1 MPLTTIYGD
10 GNGTRVIGDVST
22 GLFPQPLHPNVE
34 TLLAQLSANSFNA
47 TRAQADALNN
57 LVWSLVGIGIW
68 SKMKIVYPMIGG
80 TAATHKFNLVD
91 PRDADAAFRLTFSG
105 TWTHNGD
112 GAKGDGSTAW
122 ADTFFVPNTSLTTS
136 SGHISYYSRLQSQE
150 TNNFEWGCQNNPQ
163 TTIVGMAISRTT
175 PAPGTSSFRFGP
187 TSSTAGSSPTINLAS
202 SQGLFLGNQNG
213 SGINDR
219 NLYRNGIKGTTG
231 QGAGSTAL
239 PAFKLALNAL
249 NITNTSRSFYSP
261 KQCAFASVGD
271 GLTDLEVQNF
281 YTIVQAY
288 QTALGRQV

>member
-1 MPLTTIYGD
+1 MPITAISGGTETTK
-10 GNGTRVIGDVST
+10 VIGDVST

-34 TLLAQLSANSFNA
+34 TFLAQLSANSFNA

-57 LVWSLVGIGIW
+57 LVWSLVGIQIW

-105 TWTHNGD
+105 TWTHNSD
-112 GAKGDGSTAW
+112 GAKGDGTSAW
-122 ADTFFVPNTSLTTS
+122 ADTYLVPGTSLTTT
-136 SGHISYYSRLQSQE
+136 SGHMSYYSRIQGQE
-150 TNNFEWGCQNNPQ
+150 PDDIEMGCQNAT
-163 TTIVGMAISRTT
+163 TTITT
-175 PAPGTSSFRFGP
+175 LVIARSTTNLSSFRFGV
-187 TSSTAGSSPTINLAS
+187 SSATPNASPTLS
-202 SQGLFLGNQNG
+202 GTSTQGLFLGVQNG
-213 SGINDR
+213 SGVNDR
-219 NLYRNGIKGTTG
+219 NIYRNGVKGTTG
-231 QGAGSTAL
+231 LGAGTPTL
-239 PAFKLALNAL
+239 PATAKLALNAI
-249 NITNTSRSFYSP
+249 NTNNTTRANFSS

>member
-1 MPLTTIYGD
+1 MPLTTIYNG
-10 GNGTRVIGDVST
+10 GTRVIGDTTTAV
-22 GLFPQPLHPNVE
+22 LPQTFHPNVASF
-34 TLLAQLSANSFNA
+34 LAQLSANSFNA

-68 SKMKIVYPMIGG
+68 SKMKIVYPMLGG
-80 TAATHKFNLVD
+80 TAATHKFNLVNPQD
-91 PRDADAAFRLTFSG
+91 TDAAFRLVFTG
-105 TWTHNGD
+105 GWTHSSN

-122 ADTFFVPNTSLTTS
+122 EDTFLTPSVSLTTS

-163 TTIVGMAISRTT
+163 TTIVGMAIARATT
-175 PAPGTSSFRFGP
+175 NLTSFRWGVNSGSN
-187 TSSTAGSSPTINLAS
+187 TSPSITNSS
-202 SQGLFLGNQNG
+202 SQGFFLGSQNG

-219 NLYRNGIKGTTG
+219 NIYRNGVKGTTG
-231 QGAGSTAL
+231 QGTGNTAL

>member
-1 MPLTTIYGD
+1 MPLTALGGST
-10 GNGTRVIGDVST
+10 GTVVIGDT
-22 GLFPQPLHPNVE
+22 TTALFPQTLHPNVASF
-34 TLLAQLSANSFNA
+34 LAQLSANSFNA

-122 ADTFFVPNTSLTTS
+122 ADTYLVPGTSLTTT
-136 SGHISYYSRLQSQE
+136 SGHLSYYSRIQSQE
-150 TNNFEWGCQNNPQ
+150 SGNLEWGCQNAV
-163 TTIVGMAISRTT
+163 TTITTMAIARATT
-175 PAPGTSSFRFGP
+175 NLSSFRFGV
-187 TSSTAGSSPTINLAS
+187 SSATANASPTFSSSS
-202 SQGLFLGNQNG
+202 SQGLFVGVQNG

-219 NLYRNGIKGTTG
+219 NIYRNGVKGATG
-231 QGAGSTAL
+231 LGAGTPTL
-239 PAFKLALNAL
+239 PATAKLALNAI
-249 NITNTSRSFYSP
+249 NTNNTTRANFSP

>member
-10 GNGTRVIGDVST
+10 GNGTRVIGDTTTAV
-22 GLFPQPLHPNVE
+22 FPQTFHPNVASF
-34 TLLAQLSANSFNA
+34 LAQLSANSFNA

-68 SKMKIVYPMIGG
+68 SKMKIVYPMLGG
-80 TAATHKFNLVD
+80 TAATHKFNLVN

-105 TWTHNGD
+105 TWTHDSN

-136 SGHISYYSRLQSQE
+136 SGHVSYYSRIQSQE
-150 TNNFEWGCQNNPQ
+150 PNNFEWGCQNNPQ
-163 TTIVGMAISRTT
+163 TTIVGMAISRATT
-175 PAPGTSSFRFGP
+175 NLSSWRFGP
-187 TSSTAGSSPTINLAS
+187 TGSTASSSPTITLAS

-219 NLYRNGIKGTTG
+219 NLYRNGVKGTTG

-249 NITNTSRSFYSP
+249 NIANTSRSFYSP

>member
-1 MPLTTIYGD
+1 MPLTALGGST
-10 GNGTRVIGDVST
+10 GTVVIGDTTTAV
-22 GLFPQPLHPNVE
+22 FPQTFHPNVASF
-34 TLLAQLSANSFNA
+34 LAQLSANSFNA

-57 LVWSLVGIGIW
+57 LVWSMVGLGIW
-68 SKMKIVYPMIGG
+68 SKMKIVYPFLGG
-80 TAATHKFNLVD
+80 TAATHKFNLVNPQD
-91 PRDADAAFRLTFSG
+91 TDAAFRLVFTG
-105 TWTHNGD
+105 GWTHSSN

-122 ADTFFVPNTSLTTS
+122 ADTFLTPSVSLTTS

-150 TNNFEWGCQNNPQ
+150 TNNFEWGVQNNPQ
-163 TTIVGMAISRTT
+163 TTIVGMAIARTT

-187 TSSTAGSSPTINLAS
+187 TSSTANSSPTINLAS

-219 NLYRNGIKGTTG
+219 NLYRNGVKGVTG
-231 QGAGSTAL
+231 LGAGSTAL
-239 PAFKLALNAL
+239 PAFKLSLNAL
-249 NITNTSRSFYSP
+249 NVTNTSKSFYSP
-261 KQCAFASVGD
+261 KQCAFFSVGD